1 MFRDSHGGW
10 GLTVNQAK
18 RFSLKHHRTLLA
30 LLAAAA
36 LTGCTYFERAA
47 ATDRP
52 IWEFD
57 LGGDEPLEAPPADA
71 PHSPYQPQKP
81 YEQFVEGMLTRTVVR
96 LTQDGLALE
105 IRDLL
110 IGPNQNTEVARL
122 PGTAVITVLDGRGV
136 LQIAEGDGQPKRT
149 IDIEVGSTATIIPGQ
164 AFSVSNRTD
173 RQIHIRV
180 RLFAAQ

>member
-1 MFRDSHGGW
+1 MK
-10 GLTVNQAK
+10 QAT
-18 RFSLKHHRTLLA
+18 RVSLKHHRTLVA

-57 LGGDEPLEAPPADA
+57 LGGHEPLEAPPADA

-81 YEQFVEGMLTRTVVR
+81 YEQFVDGMLTRTVVR
-96 LTQDGLALE
+96 STQDGLALV

-110 IGPNQNTEVARL
+110 IGPNQNTETARL
-122 PGTAVITVLDGRGV
+122 PA
-136 LQIAEGDGQPKRT
+136 A
-149 IDIEVGSTATIIPGQ
+149 
-164 AFSVSNRTD
+164 AFASNR
-173 RQIHIRV
+173 H
-180 RLFAAQ
+180 RLADHCNR